1 MNDKNYYVYIVGN
14 ERPTLYVGVTNDL
27 VRRVFEHKNH
37 LVPGFTE
44 KYGLAKLLYF
54 ESHGSAIDVITRE
67 KKLKG
72 WNREWK
78 LRLIR
83 KSNPELTD
91 LYSKIV
97 S

>member
-1 MNDKNYYVYIVGN
+1 MKDKNYYVYIMGN
-14 ERPTLYVGVTNDL
+14 ERPTLYIGVTNDL
-27 VRRVFEHKNH
+27 IRRVFEHKNN
-37 LVPGFTE
+37 LVAGFTE
-44 KYGLAKLLYF
+44 KYGLGKLLYF
-54 ESHGSAIDVITRE
+54 ETCNSVISAIERE
-67 KKLKG
+67 KKIKG

-83 KSNPELTD
+83 KSNPELID

>member
-1 MNDKNYYVYIVGN
+1 MKDKNYYVYIMGN
-14 ERPTLYVGVTNDL
+14 ERPTLYIGVTNDL
-27 VRRVFEHKNH
+27 IRRVFEHKNN
-37 LVPGFTE
+37 LFAGFTE
-44 KYGLAKLLYF
+44 KYGLGKLLYF
-54 ESHGSAIDVITRE
+54 ETCNSVISAIERE
-67 KKLKG
+67 KKIKG

-83 KSNPELTD
+83 KSNPELID